1 MSVLFG
7 HPTGNPNSHHA
18 ALAYWEAGGLEAF
31 CVPWVPRR
39 WELDFLKR
47 VPGLRGVTERLER
60 RSSPELLEL
69 PLVEGRLGEW
79 WRMSRRLAGVGAA
92 GVAEEANLW
101 LMKTLRR
108 ECARSEVH
116 AVHSYED
123 CALLAFEEARKLGKA
138 CIYELP
144 IAFHR
149 EWEER
154 RLRLERRFS
163 DWLDASSVG
172 SQRSGASSEQK
183 DLELE
188 HADLVLAP
196 SGFVRKSVERFS
208 DREVAVV
215 PYGVDLD
222 FWSCGEPRLDEE
234 TGPLRFV
241 YAGHASVRKG
251 VPLMLEAWRL
261 ADLKRAELEMVG
273 PWQLNQ
279 RTRRDLPSSVVW
291 TGPVSRSALRERFRN
306 ADVFVF
312 PSCFEGFGL
321 VILEAMASGL
331 PVIAT
336 DATAAPEIVDP
347 DCGLVIPSES
357 VDALVAAFQ
366 WVAERRGSLRA
377 MGTAA
382 RVRASQFGWDR
393 YREALTDAVTRLG

>member
-1 MSVLFG
+1 
-7 HPTGNPNSHHA
+7 
-18 ALAYWEAGGLEAF
+18 
-31 CVPWVPRR
+31 
-39 WELDFLKR
+39 
-47 VPGLRGVTERLER
+47 
-60 RSSPELLEL
+60 
-69 PLVEGRLGEW
+69 
-79 WRMSRRLAGVGAA
+79 
-92 GVAEEANLW
+92 
-101 LMKTLRR
+101 
-108 ECARSEVH
+108 
-116 AVHSYED
+116 
-123 CALLAFEEARKLGKA
+123 
-138 CIYELP
+138 
-144 IAFHR
+144 
-149 EWEER
+149 
-154 RLRLERRFS
+154 
-163 DWLDASSVG
+163 
-172 SQRSGASSEQK
+172 
-183 DLELE
+183 LELE
-188 HADLVLAP
+188 NADLVLAP

-291 TGPVSRSALRERFRN
+291 TGPVSRSGLRERFRN

-377 MGTAA
+377 MRTAA